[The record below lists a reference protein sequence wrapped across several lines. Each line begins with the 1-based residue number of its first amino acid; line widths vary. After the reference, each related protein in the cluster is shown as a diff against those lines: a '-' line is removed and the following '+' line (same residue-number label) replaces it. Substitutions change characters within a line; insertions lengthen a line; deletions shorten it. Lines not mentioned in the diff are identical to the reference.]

1 MSRDTRSSEKLVKWA
16 EADLAAARE
25 VAKDA
30 DASAEQKRIARQL
43 ARDAKKRHSRANRRA
58 GKAFC
63 RDYDE

>member
-25 VAKDA
+25 LAKDA
-30 DASAEQKRIARQL
+30 SPEQQRIARQL
-43 ARDAKKRHSRANRRA
+43 ARDAKKRHARANRRA
-58 GKAFC
+58 GKALC